1 MFWISFIVTILLG
14 LESFKI
20 FKSNL
25 KNTSLRIALITL
37 IFIVI
42 NFLMLYP
49 SLKVNYSSTIYLL
62 NALTNNPIIT
72 ILWILINL
80 ALYVYLIKTII
91 KLKKRKKQNQKIF
104 LGIFISYSIYNILL
118 IFILFNNL
126 MSYIL
131 LIGLIGSIILLVKN
145 FLINRHNYLLVI
157 ILILGL
163 FTYYSYFTYG
173 GSARLQIVFMGY
185 PISAYDTGLE
195 ELSHLKEKNVKQFY
209 PIKNIPVESG
219 DMGIILVRNH
229 FGLKIGRY
237 VGF

>member
-1 MFWISFIVTILLG
+1 
-14 LESFKI
+14 
-20 FKSNL
+20 
-25 KNTSLRIALITL
+25 
-37 IFIVI
+37 
-42 NFLMLYP
+42 MLYP